1 MIGTGD
7 GNRPPMK
14 EGCRIQAAETDSS
27 MHAGTEELRLRVQQL
42 SLREQI
48 ERNHFLLM
56 RLNAASARLIQSI
69 EAGDVF
75 DAIAEIIA
83 NLIGSEEI
91 AVFDFHPSRQDFS
104 LAWSLGVEADAL
116 KPFLCGAGMFGRAV
130 QQGMSQFQER
140 QPEAALLPC
149 VTNDAASSNSHFLH
163 AGQVFVS
170 TQPKSIALILG
181 SCVVVCIW
189 DPVNA
194 IGGAPHYMLPS
205 WDGRGVPSPRYGSVA
220 ISILLQKLLE
230 A

>member
-140 QPEAALLPC
+140 QPEAALLPFEKNLTAC
-149 VTNDAASSNSHFLH
+149 VILKCSREIVGVIGIFGLLPQKNGLEWSDYELFKFLETYAA
-163 AGQVFVS
+163 
-170 TQPKSIALILG
+170 
-181 SCVVVCIW
+181 
-189 DPVNA
+189 
-194 IGGAPHYMLPS
+194 
-205 WDGRGVPSPRYGSVA
+205 VA
-220 ISILLQKLLE
+220 IQYQRLQGRQVSP
-230 A
+230 

>member
-7 GNRPPMK
+7 GSRPPLK
-14 EGCRIQAAETDSS
+14 VGSRIESADENYAIPT
-27 MHAGTEELRLRVQQL
+27 GTEELRLRVHQL

-91 AVFDFHPSRQDFS
+91 AVFDFHPAGQNFT
-104 LAWSLGVEADAL
+104 LAWSLGLEAEAL

-140 QPEAALLPC
+140 QREAALLPFEKNLTAC
-149 VTNDAASSNSHFLH
+149 VILKSSREVVGVIAIFGLLPQKSCLEWSDYELLKFLETYAA
-163 AGQVFVS
+163 
-170 TQPKSIALILG
+170 
-181 SCVVVCIW
+181 
-189 DPVNA
+189 
-194 IGGAPHYMLPS
+194 
-205 WDGRGVPSPRYGSVA
+205 VA
-220 ISILLQKLLE
+220 IQYQRLQGRQVSP
-230 A
+230 

>member
-7 GNRPPMK
+7 EGRPPVK
-14 EGCRIQAAETDSS
+14 EGCRIEAAHRESS
-27 MHAGTEELRLRVQQL
+27 IHTGTEELRLRVQQL

-83 NLIGSEEI
+83 NLIGCEEI

-130 QQGMSQFQER
+130 QQAMSQFQER
-140 QPEAALLPC
+140 QPEAALLPFEKKLTAC
-149 VTNDAASSNSHFLH
+149 VILKSSREIIGVIAIFGLLPQKNSLEWADYELLKFLETYAA
-163 AGQVFVS
+163 
-170 TQPKSIALILG
+170 
-181 SCVVVCIW
+181 
-189 DPVNA
+189 
-194 IGGAPHYMLPS
+194 
-205 WDGRGVPSPRYGSVA
+205 VA
-220 ISILLQKLLE
+220 IQLQRLQGKQV
-230 A
+230 AP